1 MLIKNYIFWPKNA
14 KTGNI
19 TLGEILIRKN
29 WCGRFWWFWIF
40 NSTFWLAWQAI
51 IFSTSMLFRLSLAFS
66 VLISIN
72 KQIMHM
78 NTKYKIVLHEN
89 GDHLAFSKNMNHDVL
104 CSKQRNAKKAYIW
117 KSMTSPWKFF
127 YMLICECKSLSN
139 IFLDIKIRKL
149 LSKHFCGWPSN
160 MIIKRRKNTF
170 IANTID
176 SGFNL
181 TLKWRF

>member
-51 IFSTSMLFRLSLAFS
+51 IFSTSMLFRLSFAFS

-72 KQIMHM
+72 KQILHM
-78 NTKYKIVLHEN
+78 NAKYKIFLHEN

-104 CSKQRNAKKAYIW
+104 CSKQRK
-117 KSMTSPWKFF
+117 
-127 YMLICECKSLSN
+127 CQKSLN
-139 IFLDIKIRKL
+139 LE
-149 LSKHFCGWPSN
+149 KHDF
-160 MIIKRRKNTF
+160 
-170 IANTID
+170 
-176 SGFNL
+176 
-181 TLKWRF
+181 TLKVFLHAHLWMQITVKHIFRHKNQKALVKTLLWVTLKYDHNKKKKYFYCKHNRFRF